1 MRKINFLLAGIA
13 TLFMASCSNDE
24 PANNNGGENVKN
36 GTESYLAIK
45 IVNPTDSRKAGEGYL
60 DGEGNET
67 KINKLEFYL
76 FNEDGSAFK
85 LYDPDTKAAIGNRVT
100 PKDAIGDPTKPGE
113 ENNIESVYNPLL
125 VFTHKAGEL
134 PASIVAIANG
144 PDLFNGAQNPS
155 IGETELKA
163 KFDAYGT
170 GFIMSNAMISGGKF
184 TAISPDNLSTS
195 ADEAKKNPI
204 IINIERVVARIDV
217 NLQNGAN
224 NNGLYP
230 IAGATIDNGKA
241 LYAKL
246 EGWALHNEAAKSYLL
261 KNVAF
266 TTTPTW
272 TWSGTDRSFWANT
285 DKLST
290 ETGAF
295 VANNNKWNNITN
307 GDGTKVY
314 TQENTL
320 DDTPTTLVVKA
331 SIGTF
336 SDNTFTP
343 VTVAQWKGGV
353 RYAGEDALKTAMVNY
368 LKEQSQESRVYIK
381 KDDNTFETIPAN
393 AIKFEVKNPNA
404 AADNYQVVAKLN
416 TTAYPEVYKVT
427 GTGEATNATLLTETQ
442 ANTLFENVLG
452 TALIW
457 GNSTT
462 AGMTYY
468 SFPIQHNITEA
479 PAGTTGIVRN
489 HVYQIKIKSV
499 GGLGT
504 PVYNPDQVIIPEEVE
519 FEEASMFAEIRV
531 LSWRVVTNDVDLGK

>member
-45 IVNPTDSRKAGEGYL
+45 IVNPTDSRTAQKPGYV
-60 DGEGNET
+60 DGEGDET
-67 KINKLEFYL
+67 KITKLEFYL
-76 FNEDGSAFK
+76 FNADGSAFK
-85 LYDPDTKAAIGNRVT
+85 LYDPDTKQAIGNRVT
-100 PKDAIGDPTKPGE
+100 PEGSIGDPTKPSE
-113 ENNIESVYNPLL
+113 ENNIESVYKPLL

-144 PDLFNGAQNPS
+144 PDLFNGAENPS
-155 IGETELKA
+155 IGETDLKA

-170 GFIMSNAMISGGKF
+170 GFIMSNAMTSGGKF
-184 TAISPDNLSTS
+184 TPISADNLATS
-195 ADEAKKNPI
+195 ATEAEKNPF

-217 NLQNGAN
+217 DLQNGADA
-224 NNGLYP
+224 NGLYP
-230 IAGATIDNGKA
+230 IAGATIDGGNA

-246 EGWALHNEAAKSYLL
+246 EGWALHNEAAKSHLL

-266 TTTPTW
+266 ATAPS
-272 TWSGTDRSFWANT
+272 WSWAGTDRSFWANT

-307 GDGTKVY
+307 GTKVY
-314 TQENTL
+314 VQENTL
-320 DDTPTTLVVKA
+320 DGTPTTLVVKA

-336 SDNTFTP
+336 TDGAFKA

-353 RYAGEDALKTAMVNY
+353 RYAGEDALKTAMVNF
-368 LKEQSQESRVYIK
+368 LKGQPQESRVYIK
-381 KDDNTFETIPAN
+381 KDDNTFETIPAD

-416 TTAYPEVYKVT
+416 ATTYPQVYKVT
-427 GTGEATNATLLTETQ
+427 GTGESATGTLISETDV
-442 ANTLFENVLG
+442 NTLFENVLG

-462 AGMTYY
+462 SGMTYY

-479 PAGTTGIVRN
+479 PAGTKGIVRN
-489 HVYQIKIKSV
+489 HVYQINIKSV

-504 PVYNPDQVIIPEEVE
+504 PVYNPDQIIIPEEVE
-519 FEEASMFAEIRV
+519 FEEASMYAQIRV
-531 LSWRVVTNDVDLGK
+531 LSWRVVTNNVDLGK